1 MKKLKI
7 YNNFEQSSDIVAQEL
22 LGKTIS
28 TRIDGYITSGI
39 IVETESYE
47 GYDDPASHG
56 FIGKTE
62 RNFPIF
68 EIGGTIYIYKIYG
81 QFYLLNVV
89 TNMKDYPS
97 SVFIR
102 AIQPVE
108 GIDIM
113 IKRRNTKNIKNLA
126 NGPGKLT
133 SALGIDKSL
142 NNRLINIDNIFIY
155 DTDIK
160 DFNIVKTTRIGISKG
175 KDLLKR
181 FYIEG
186 SQWISKK

>member
-1 MKKLKI
+1 MRKLKL

-22 LGKTIS
+22 LGNTIS
-28 TRIDGYITSGI
+28 TRIGGDITSGI

-68 EIGGTIYIYKIYG
+68 EKGGTIYIYKIYG
-81 QFYLLNVV
+81 QYHLLNIV
-89 TNMKDYPS
+89 TNLKGFPS

-102 AIQPVE
+102 AIQPVT

-113 IKRRNTKNIKNLA
+113 KQRRNTKNIKNLA

-133 SALGIDKSL
+133 MAFGIDKSL
-142 NNRLINIDNIFIY
+142 NNKLINSEKIFIY
-155 DTDIK
+155 DTNMK

-175 KDLLKR
+175 KELLKR

-186 SQWISKK
+186 NQWISKK